1 MTYYY
6 YRFLYINILIFIY
19 INIIYIDDIAPILPV
34 HSDIVICHTH
44 RQCVLYTVVVL
55 KSPYCV

>member
-6 YRFLYINILIFIY
+6 IIGFYIFIY
-19 INIIYIDDIAPILPV
+19 KYNIYIDDIAPILPV